1 MKQVLRYKDF
11 IESKILNE
19 GIDFNKKT
27 LEVSYN
33 PSHEDNVDT
42 SIENNPTY
50 DINIIPNM
58 VVWSIFKRKAGLRG
72 DGNPLIY
79 ALKNEN
85 GWHFKTPMD
94 KLKIEYQ
101 IDQIAIKF
109 SKMFPN
115 GVTIIVP
122 SSNPL
127 NDWIAKIITSKS
139 KNAEIITGGIC
150 KITTEEAYDMAINE
164 IDSKF
169 RQLYNTPERFNNAY
183 IQFCKYL
190 DIMDKNYDYTFTR
203 HVIKDNNMRNVL
215 DKTFKLSKSYYAAEA
230 NKING
235 KNLLIIDDTIS
246 RGQSLNEI
254 YNILKKS
261 YSPKTITAITLL
273 SKLYK

>member
-109 SKMFPN
+109 SKMFPI

-139 KNAEIITGGIC
+139 KDAEIINGVVT
-150 KITTEEAYDMAINE
+150 KLTTEEVYSMAIDDMNSEFRKVYNTSKKFNIAYD
-164 IDSKF
+164 
-169 RQLYNTPERFNNAY
+169 QLCDYLEKMDTYYNYN
-183 IQFCKYL
+183 
-190 DIMDKNYDYTFTR
+190 FTR
-203 HVIKDNNMRNVL
+203 HVVEDSKMRNAL
-215 DKTFKLSKSYYAAEA
+215 DKTFKLSDEIRAEDA
-230 NKING
+230 NKINFR
-235 KNLLIIDDTIS
+235 NILIIDDTIS
-246 RGQSLNEI
+246 RGQSISEI
-254 YNILKKS
+254 CEIIKDN
-261 YSPKTITAITLL
+261 YSPKSITAITLL